1 MKIRLKRF
9 LKWLVKGVPV
19 VKINASIFQLEASHR
34 LLGKKIVLT
43 GGGRGLGFYMAKKFI
58 EEGASVLI
66 TGRNENILKAAS
78 LQLNNCPFLQFD
90 VQCIDDIPTFIAK
103 VDSLLGG
110 NVDCLVNNA
119 GISLHEPDFGSV
131 TIDGFEK
138 QFDTN
143 LKGPYFLSQA
153 FISYWERR
161 QMTNVNI
168 LFITSERG
176 LYCDVIP
183 YGLTKAAINSFT
195 VGLARKYVTKGVRV
209 NAIAPGVTASDMT
222 GFDKDGNLYREN
234 SCGKRVFLPEE
245 IAEAAVFL
253 LSDASKCIS
262 GEILPCNQGNH
273 YRCDW

>member
-1 MKIRLKRF
+1 MRKYIKRLVT
-9 LKWLVKGVPV
+9 WIIKGVPV
-19 VKINASIFQLEASHR
+19 IKINAFIYQTSASEK
-34 LLGKKIVLT
+34 LLGKKIVVT

-66 TGRNENILKAAS
+66 TGRDENILKVAS
-78 LQLNNCPFLQFD
+78 LQLNNCPFLKFD
-90 VQCIDDIPTFIAK
+90 VQCINEIPVFMEK
-103 VDSLLGG
+103 VDTLLGG
-110 NVDCLVNNA
+110 KIDCLVNNA
-119 GISLHEPDFGSV
+119 GISFHERGFEEV
-131 TIDGFEK
+131 TIEGFEK
-138 QFDTN
+138 QFNTN

-153 FISYWERR
+153 FINYWGKH
-161 QMTNVNI
+161 QMSNVNI

-183 YGLTKAAINSFT
+183 YGLTKAAINSLT
-195 VGLARKYVTKGVRV
+195 AGLARKYVTKGIRV

-222 GFDKDGNLYREN
+222 GFDKTGDLYREN

-253 LSDASKCIS
+253 LSDTSKCIS

-273 YRCDW
+273 YRSDW